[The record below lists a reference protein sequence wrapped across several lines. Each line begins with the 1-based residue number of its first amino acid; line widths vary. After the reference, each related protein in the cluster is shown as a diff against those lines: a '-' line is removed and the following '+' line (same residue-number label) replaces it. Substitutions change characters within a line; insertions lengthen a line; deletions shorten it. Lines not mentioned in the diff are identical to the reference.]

1 MEKKVTKS
9 QRSTHFFIFIIRF
22 HQFFPP
28 ISSCCH
34 LISSVFL
41 TYFWILS
48 VWIDRFSP
56 THLFISTYLFYHSL
70 SSVFPTGVFIYHL
83 IPSVFPTYFLM
94 LPWVFFNFPDLFI
107 HVVHHFQPFSLPDP
121 SLYHSIPSMFPTYVI
136 WSLDVTNF
144 PTISV
149 FYHLPSSIFRPISS
163 FFISIGF
170 KKNRDAFYH
179 WTSWVVLSFFHCLD
193 VWWFSNFFVFFWR
206 PSVCRNPT
214 PTKHSSL
221 GCLDMHRFQKRA
233 APGDQPMPRISFQN
247 VHGPRC
253 EPWCWYIKTYKT
265 RWFWMFGQMLV
276 NIPAPWSIWGG
287 FFSLSMFVRYF
298 HVFTVLIFFPPVYR
312 CLHGFS

>member
-1 MEKKVTKS
+1 MS
-9 QRSTHFFIFIIRF
+9 FFQFPRPVYSCCPSFSIVFPTWSFIVSFDSI
-22 HQFFPP
+22 HVPNL
-28 ISSCCH
+28 CH
-34 LISSVFL
+34 LIIRCYKFSNHFC
-41 TYFWILS
+41 ILS
-48 VWIDRFSP
+48 FTIIDFPPYFFVFYFNRFQKKSRRILSLDLMSCP
-56 THLFISTYLFYHSL
+56 IILSL
-70 SSVFPTGVFIYHL
+70 SWRLVIFQ
-83 IPSVFPTYFLM
+83 
-94 LPWVFFNFPDLFI
+94 FF
-107 HVVHHFQPFSLPDP
+107 
-121 SLYHSIPSMFPTYVI
+121 
-136 WSLDVTNF
+136 
-144 PTISV
+144 
-149 FYHLPSSIFRPISS
+149 R
-163 FFISIGF
+163 
-170 KKNRDAFYH
+170 
-179 WTSWVVLSFFHCLD
+179 
-193 VWWFSNFFVFFWR
+193 FFWR

-265 RWFWMFGQMLV
+265 GWFWMFGQMLV

>member
-193 VWWFSNFFVFFWR
+193 VWWFSNFFVFFGALR
-206 PSVCRNPT
+206 FAETLPPLNTPVLAVLTCTGSKKGPLRGISQCPGSVFKMFMDPDAN
-214 PTKHSSL
+214 
-221 GCLDMHRFQKRA
+221 
-233 APGDQPMPRISFQN
+233 
-247 VHGPRC
+247 HGAG
-253 EPWCWYIKTYKT
+253 I
-265 RWFWMFGQMLV
+265 
-276 NIPAPWSIWGG
+276 
-287 FFSLSMFVRYF
+287 
-298 HVFTVLIFFPPVYR
+298 
-312 CLHGFS
+312 